1 MATESGQGEDLD
13 PARSVDDLRDFVLWG
28 VGSHR
33 GCQGEKAL
41 GLLPAK

>member
-1 MATESGQGEDLD
+1 MATESEQGEDLD
-13 PARSVDDLRDFVLWG
+13 PAGPVDDLRDFVLWG

-33 GCQGEKAL
+33 GSEGEKAL